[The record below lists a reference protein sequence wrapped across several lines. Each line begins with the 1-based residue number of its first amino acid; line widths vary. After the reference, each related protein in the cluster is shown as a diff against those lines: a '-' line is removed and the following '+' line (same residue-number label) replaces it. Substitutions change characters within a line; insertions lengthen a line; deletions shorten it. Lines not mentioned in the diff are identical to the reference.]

1 MVGSIHFKTGRD
13 ISCYVWPLV
22 VLGMEENYAECGLFL
37 LQLCLFTQQ
46 EEQCLAGGDSK
57 SPLLG
62 RSANWGMRSSEVGQS
77 GWGTWSLFSRECGR
91 GANVRKRMKPHSSLI
106 LDRRQ
111 HTQGLCAFRVAVTN
125 SDLGTWCLLFR
136 VLLAA
141 LASLA
146 CLAPP
151 DFLE

>member
-1 MVGSIHFKTGRD
+1 M
-13 ISCYVWPLV
+13 PLFPPPA
-22 VLGMEENYAECGLFL
+22 VLVYTARGAGPWQGL
-37 LQLCLFTQQ
+37 
-46 EEQCLAGGDSK
+46 DSK

-62 RSANWGMRSSEVGQS
+62 RSANWGMRSSEVGQR
-77 GWGTWSLFSRECGR
+77 GWGNWSLFSLECGR
-91 GANVRKRMKPHSSLI
+91 EANVRKRMKPTTQLI
-106 LDRRQ
+106 NFRQ
-111 HTQGLCAFRVAVTN
+111 ASTHPGPVCFLCCSN